1 MIEQSNTAGI
11 SKPEVPLTGSAL
23 NSDSA
28 SLVSSERD
36 KIDDKFIA
44 IEQTKIVKRGQ
55 DKTDELIKAVMALTE
70 RLGRGLLI
78 KAVGQG
84 LNAINRSP
92 EVNDENTPPRPTSL
106 LSSILGTGD
115 TENTGTKRVQG
126 TSNFAGVAKTV
137 GRGIADF
144 FEPGLLGSI
153 MGGNRTPPEL
163 AALENFDREQPVNP
177 STTVNNLDRTLAA
190 GQSDIVNTVRPTTQ
204 SAPSSDSLERI
215 LAAAIE
221 TNNNLVEQNLTL
233 EEIRE
238 AIQKTIP
245 TEEDILE
252 SKIETHDTAIQARA
266 IEDNKIPEPPE
277 PEQPAGSGIMDM
289 LMKRFGGR
297 PESRRRPRPAPGSRP
312 GIGNR
317 IGGAARGLM
326 SRLPAALGTVAK
338 IAAPV
343 AGAIALGGGIMEEG
357 DGKKIDSATDIIPEG
372 FNKLNPFAYAMNAGR
387 FAGNKINQGVE
398 SISGGASLGSLISDG
413 VGKLTGRKE
422 KQKQAE
428 IEAEKASVQQLLDR
442 KVGNKEPIS
451 KFLVDKAKQYS
462 IKIPSEA
469 IMATAI
475 SAQKIEPM
483 AVPPEAV
490 IPTSTVAEKILPTVV
505 NSPEQKLEPTKTP
518 MDMNAA
524 KTLNEDSVKVSN
536 AAMSAPISAPTVVNS
551 PSTVNNNTTII
562 KDRKSVRNTEP
573 TYLSNLRRNIINGTT

>member
-11 SKPEVPLTGSAL
+11 SKPEVLLTGSAL

-28 SLVSSERD
+28 SLASTEGN

-70 RLGRGLLI
+70 RLGKGLLMN
-78 KAVGQG
+78 AVGQRPD
-84 LNAINRSP
+84 AINRSP
-92 EVNDENTPPRPTSL
+92 KVNDRTAAPKPTSL
-106 LSSILGTGD
+106 LSSILGTGN
-115 TENTGTKRVQG
+115 TENTDVTRVQE
-126 TSNFAGVAKTV
+126 SPNFAGIAKTV
-137 GRGIADF
+137 GRGISDF
-144 FEPGLLGSI
+144 IAPGLLGSI

-163 AALENFDREQPVNP
+163 AALENFDREQPVNS
-177 STTVNNLDRTLAA
+177 STTVNNIDRTLAA
-190 GQSDIVNTVRPTTQ
+190 GQSDIVNTVRPTAQ

-233 EEIRE
+233 EKIRE

-245 TEEDILE
+245 TEEEILE
-252 SKIETHDTAIQARA
+252 SKIQTNNTTIQARA
-266 IEDNKIPEPPE
+266 LEDNKIPEP
-277 PEQPAGSGIMDM
+277 EQPAGNGIMDM
-289 LMKRFGGR
+289 LMEKFGGG
-297 PESRRRPRPAPGSRP
+297 PESRRRPRPAPGGRP

-357 DGKKIDSATDIIPEG
+357 DGKKIESATDIIPEG

-387 FAGNKINQGVE
+387 LAGNKINQGVE

-413 VGKLTGRKE
+413 VGKLTGREE

-428 IEAEKASVQQLLDR
+428 TEAEKASVRQLLDR

-451 KFLVDKAKQYS
+451 KFLVDKAKQHS
-462 IKIPSEA
+462 IKIPPEA
-469 IMATAI
+469 IMATVI

-483 AVPPEAV
+483 VVPPEAV

-536 AAMSAPISAPTVVNS
+536 AAIASTISSPTVVNS